1 MPRSNRFS
9 TVARI
14 GEKRETK
21 AASSS
26 SRNFPGCSGTMRF
39 VGRPTKTGFPS
50 RVFRTLRISSG
61 KKNMVFECGRYP
73 TEDASDEKDCS
84 FDDCNSGATERR
96 INLFLC

>member
-1 MPRSNRFS
+1 LPPSRE
-9 TVARI
+9 V

-26 SRNFPGCSGTMRF
+26 SRNFAASIVTMRF
-39 VGRPTKTGFPS
+39 VGRPTKTDFPS

-61 KKNMVFECGRYP
+61 KENMVFESGRYP